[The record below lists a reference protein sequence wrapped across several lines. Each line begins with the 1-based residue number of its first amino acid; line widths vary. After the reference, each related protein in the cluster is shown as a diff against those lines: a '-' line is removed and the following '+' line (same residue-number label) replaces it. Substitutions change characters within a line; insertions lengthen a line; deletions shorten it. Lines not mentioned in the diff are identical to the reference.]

1 MTTIVHENNSSHSE
15 LLSFGDESFLEL
27 VQDMHLGLLVE
38 DSEGR
43 VLFINQSAKEVLGD
57 VALDAPHSS
66 PFGTAYEVVHENS
79 TQFQQD
85 ELPSQIARAT
95 LQPVVNLMMG
105 IRREAG
111 AELRWVLV
119 NAHPRLSSDGR
130 LAKLIYTLS
139 DVTERR
145 RNVEAIN
152 ESESRNR
159 AILKAIPDLMFIQ
172 TREGVYTDYYAKDES
187 SLIVPPEFFIG
198 KSMDEVLPAY
208 LTAGLRKCFDEAI
221 RTGETSIVEYSL
233 QIDGEWR
240 QFEARVVA
248 SDSDKV
254 LSIVRDI
261 TDRVQAYETIQ
272 QRDQLLQSMF
282 ESISSLV
289 AVIDTSGVI
298 TYVSRS
304 WENFAHN
311 NYSTLAN
318 ASLGVNYL
326 EVCRRAAQG
335 SDESARAALS
345 GIESVLAAEVS
356 HFVLEYPCHSK
367 NRKRWFLMHVDPMP
381 PEIGGAVISHTDITE
396 RKETE
401 VALQQALKEVSE
413 LKNHLQAENIYLR
426 EEISADHN
434 LNDVVGSSSALKAVL
449 RQIRQVGPTDSTVLM
464 LGETGTGKEL
474 MARAVHE
481 SSRRKDRPMI
491 KVNCATLPSNLIES
505 ELFGHE
511 RGAFTG
517 ASTARIGRF
526 EVADGGTIF
535 LDEIGELPLD
545 LQAKLLRVLQ
555 EGEFERLGSSKPIR
569 VDVRVI
575 AATNRDLNE
584 SVKQATFR
592 ADLFYRLNIF
602 PINVPPLRERREDI
616 PQLVSFFVNRLN
628 QKLGRKIDIVSQ
640 STMDALQQYNWPGN
654 IRELQNVIE
663 RAFIVSEGNRLELA
677 DNLAIGD
684 RDITP
689 TVEPEQKEATPPF
702 STNQYRKLIDLER
715 EYITEVLKKTYW
727 RIEGKDGAAVILG
740 MNPNTLRSRMRKL
753 GIKRP

>member
-1 MTTIVHENNSSHSE
+1 
-15 LLSFGDESFLEL
+15 
-27 VQDMHLGLLVE
+27 
-38 DSEGR
+38 
-43 VLFINQSAKEVLGD
+43 
-57 VALDAPHSS
+57 
-66 PFGTAYEVVHENS
+66 
-79 TQFQQD
+79 
-85 ELPSQIARAT
+85 
-95 LQPVVNLMMG
+95 
-105 IRREAG
+105 
-111 AELRWVLV
+111 
-119 NAHPRLSSDGR
+119 
-130 LAKLIYTLS
+130 
-139 DVTERR
+139 
-145 RNVEAIN
+145 
-152 ESESRNR
+152 
-159 AILKAIPDLMFIQ
+159 
-172 TREGVYTDYYAKDES
+172 
-187 SLIVPPEFFIG
+187 
-198 KSMDEVLPAY
+198 
-208 LTAGLRKCFDEAI
+208 
-221 RTGETSIVEYSL
+221 
-233 QIDGEWR
+233 
-240 QFEARVVA
+240 
-248 SDSDKV
+248 
-254 LSIVRDI
+254 
-261 TDRVQAYETIQ
+261 
-272 QRDQLLQSMF
+272 
-282 ESISSLV
+282 V

-311 NYSTLAN
+311 NYGTLAN
-318 ASLGVNYL
+318 VSLGVNYL

-345 GIESVLAAEVS
+345 GIESVLGAEVS

-434 LNDVVGSSSALKAVL
+434 LNDVVGSSAALKAVL

-481 SSRRKDRPMI
+481 SSKRKDRPMI

-689 TVEPEQKEATPPF
+689 TAEPEQKEATPPF
-702 STNQYRKLIDLER
+702 SNNQYRKLIDLER